1 MVLTALLEV
10 HKGEE
15 FHPYRLTLKGGRV
28 LEIDRP
34 ERLSIHPGGKSVT
47 VITTGPFQDSGMEV
61 IVGEEEIALADIARI
76 DVVVEGRD
84 RRRAIIEDLRS
95 YKRADPFVPFRF
107 RTGHEAFLVADPAT
121 IKLAPDGGYVRL
133 AITDGYSLIDAL
145 DVIAIE
151 PMG

>member
-1 MVLTALLEV
+1 MVLTALLKV

-47 VITTGPFQDSGMEV
+47 VISTGPFRDSGLEV
-61 IVGEEEIALADIARI
+61 VVGEEEIALADIARI
-76 DVVVEGRD
+76 DVVFGGRD
-84 RRRAIIEDLRS
+84 RRRAIIDDLRS
-95 YKRADPFVPFRF
+95 YQQADPFVPFRF
-107 RTGHEAFLVADPAT
+107 RTGHETFLVADAET
-121 IKLAPDGGYVRL
+121 IELAPDGGYVRL

-145 DVIAIE
+145 DVIAVE